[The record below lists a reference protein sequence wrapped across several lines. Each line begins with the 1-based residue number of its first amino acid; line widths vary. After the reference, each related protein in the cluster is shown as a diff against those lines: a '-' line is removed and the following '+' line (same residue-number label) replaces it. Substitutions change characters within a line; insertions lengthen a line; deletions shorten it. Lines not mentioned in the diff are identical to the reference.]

1 MGFDLSGVN
10 PQINKP
16 ESEYKYFKEDSDLW
30 MSDNKEER
38 KKYFKEME
46 DYHESNPGVY
56 FRNNVWWWR
65 PLWSYV
71 VNLCEDILTEEDIQ
85 HGSYNDGHEISQK
98 KAYKIGVRLLKDI
111 DSGKTAVYE
120 EIHTKNNAY
129 LSESGDKDEAF
140 MSNYPF
146 NVDNVRNFAHF
157 CLQSGGFVIC

>member
-98 KAYKIGVRLLKDI
+98 KSI
-111 DSGKTAVYE
+111 
-120 EIHTKNNAY
+120 
-129 LSESGDKDEAF
+129 
-140 MSNYPF
+140 
-146 NVDNVRNFAHF
+146 
-157 CLQSGGFVIC
+157 